1 MKSKIQ
7 KSRTVVT
14 HKWHLCLFMILAVSF
29 FEIHAHPNLSL
40 EKERITLNTQN
51 ETLITVL
58 SSIEKQSAISFVYG
72 NDIKTLTTKRSIN
85 YYNEVLDVVL
95 NDIAAQFNI
104 SYKKINN
111 TVAISLKKVAVQQL
125 KEVNGTVTDDAGV
138 PLMGVNV
145 MEKGTPNGVTTDFDG
160 NFNIKVPIGST
171 LEFTYVGMQTF
182 TIPVKASTGSVTVAM
197 QSDQEMLDDVVVIGY
212 GETSR
217 ETLVDAV
224 NKVDPKS
231 IEERP
236 LPNAANALQ
245 GVSPGLNVTQA
256 SGKPGSD
263 PRINIRGFTSINGG
277 SPLII
282 VDGVEGDINSLNPND
297 IESISVLKDA
307 GASAIYGARG
317 AFGVVLVTTKRA
329 KKGNITV
336 DISNTTAFSSPTINT
351 DFVTDPYQAVTLV
364 DEAFRTAVGRSYTGY
379 TEKDYAALLEVSKD
393 PSKARVVTDIRNGRE
408 QYIHYGATDWWDSFF
423 RKTYPSNITNV
434 SISGGSEKV
443 KSYFSY
449 RNYQATGILKVQDD
463 QYKQYNLRGK
473 IDVEINDWL
482 SFSNNMQ
489 YNSANDVEHGGS
501 QYGWRDIWGSLIW
514 VHALPSYIPTNPDGS
529 ALWRTELN
537 NYTVGD
543 GVYASLLHGKSKQIT
558 DDSEFSNIATAKL
571 NPVSGLDITASY
583 AIRKV
588 TFNRFQRST
597 RIPYSIF
604 VGEIGALGSD
614 KLTEYNNQSSYNAFN
629 IFGEY
634 KKQVGQHSFSGM
646 IGFNQENYE
655 IKKIEASKQN
665 SISDDLNSLGLAT
678 SNAEATGSA
687 SEWALQGLF
696 YRFSYD
702 FMKKY
707 LIEFNGRYD
716 GSSRFPEEYRWGFF
730 PSISAGWI
738 VSKEGF
744 FEGINDTFSL
754 LKLRAS
760 YGSLGNQNI
769 ADYAYIPTLPKD
781 INTGYAIDGS
791 TLGYIES
798 PGLNPN
804 EITWEEVKTFNLGV
818 DLDFFNNRLNASFDW
833 FQRNTDGMLTAGATL
848 PSVLGTSSPQ
858 ENAADL
864 RTRGFEISLGYNKTF
879 QVANS
884 PFNFSVVGTLSDS
897 ETIITRFD
905 NPNNSLL
912 DYYKGMTIGELW
924 GYHVDGLFQTEEE
937 IAGHADQTRV
947 SNRIMAAGGLQP
959 GDVKYVDLN
968 GDGVINEGENT
979 ADNSGD
985 RRIIGNTA
993 PHYLYSFKVSTSWK
1007 GFDLSAFFQGVGE
1020 QDWYPNTD
1028 SRTFWAMYNRP
1039 YDSFIRK
1046 DLANNIW
1053 SPENPDAYFPRMF
1066 GYIALSDNDALGA
1079 VNDRYLQDV
1088 SYLRLKNLTFGYTLP
1103 ASAIEKL
1110 PFSKLRLYFSG
1121 ENLLT
1126 FSKLTDYID
1135 PEAASNSVNLNSPST
1150 STNRSTAQTV
1160 PFSEIYSL
1168 GVSLQF

>member
-1 MKSKIQ
+1 MFLLKPNLY
-7 KSRTVVT
+7 
-14 HKWHLCLFMILAVSF
+14 LCLLSFLAIFNSY
-29 FEIHAHPNLSL
+29 ASL
-40 EKERITLNTQN
+40 LEEDKITIDTAN
-51 ETLITVL
+51 ETLENVL
-58 SSIEKQSAISFVYG
+58 HSIEKQTSISFVYG
-72 NDIKTLTTKRSIN
+72 SEIKELSLKRSIN
-85 YYNEVLDVVL
+85 YTNESLQVVL
-95 NDIAAQFNI
+95 NAVADKFNI

-111 TVAISLKKVAVQQL
+111 TVAISLKPTLQEKQI
-125 KEVNGTVTDDAGV
+125 KGTVTDDTGV
-138 PLMGVNV
+138 PLMGVSV
-145 MEKGTPNGVTTDFDG
+145 MQKETSNGVTTDFDG
-160 NFNIKVPIGST
+160 NFTINAPLGSI
-171 LEFTYVGMQTF
+171 LVFTYVGMKT
-182 TIPVKASTGSVTVAM
+182 TNVEVKSTTNNIVVTMGA
-197 QSDQEMLDDVVVIGY
+197 DQEMLDEVVVIGY
-212 GETSR
+212 GETSK
-217 ETLVDAV
+217 ETLIDAV

-236 LPNAANALQ
+236 VSNAANALQ
-245 GVSPGLNVTQA
+245 GVSPGLNVTQS
-256 SGKPGSD
+256 SGKPGSE
-263 PRINIRGFTSINGG
+263 PRLNIRGFTSINGG

-307 GASAIYGARG
+307 GSSAIYGARG
-317 AFGVVLVTTKRA
+317 AFGVVLVTTKKA

-336 DISNTTAFSSPTINT
+336 DVSNTTVISSPTINT

-364 DEAFRTAVGRSYTGY
+364 DEAFRTAVGRNYTGY
-379 TEKDYAALLEVSKD
+379 TEEDYAALLEVSKD
-393 PSKARVVTDIRNGRE
+393 PSKARVITDYRNGKL
-408 QYIHYGATDWWDSFF
+408 QYVHYGATDWWDTFF
-423 RKTYPSNITNV
+423 RDSYPSNITNV
-434 SISGGSEKV
+434 SISGGSDKV

-473 IDVEINDWL
+473 IDVEVNDWL
-482 SFSNNMQ
+482 TFSNNMQ
-489 YNSANDVEHGGS
+489 YTSANDVEHGGS

-514 VHALPSYIPTNPDGS
+514 VHALPSYMPTNPDGS

-543 GVYASLLHGKSKQIT
+543 GVFASLLHGKSKQVT
-558 DDSEFSNIATAKL
+558 DDTEFSNIATAKL
-571 NPVSGLDITASY
+571 NPFSGFDITASY

-588 TFNRFQRST
+588 TFNRYQRST

-604 VGEIGALGSD
+604 VGDINTFGSD
-614 KLTEYNNQSSYNAFN
+614 KLTEYNNRSSYNAFN

-634 KKQVGQHSFSGM
+634 KKQLGDHSLSGM
-646 IGFNQENYE
+646 VGFNQENYE
-655 IKKIEASKQN
+655 IKRIEASKQN

-678 SNAEATGSA
+678 SNAETTGSA

-702 FMKKY
+702 FKKKY

-716 GSSRFPEEYRWGFF
+716 GSSRFPEAHRWGFF
-730 PSISAGWI
+730 PSVSAGWI

-744 FEGINDTFSL
+744 FDGINDTFSL
-754 LKLRAS
+754 LKLRTS

-769 ADYAYIPTLPKD
+769 ADYAYIPTLNKG

-804 EITWEEVKTFNLGV
+804 EITWEEVKTLNLGV
-818 DLDFFNNRLNASFDW
+818 DVGFFNNSLTASFDW
-833 FQRNTDGMLTAGATL
+833 FQRDTEGMLTAGATL

-864 RTRGFEISLGYNKTF
+864 RTRGFELSLGYNKTF
-879 QVANS
+879 QLANS
-884 PFNFSVVGTLSDS
+884 PFNFSITGTLSDS
-897 ETIITRFD
+897 ETVITRFD
-905 NPNNSLL
+905 NPSNSLL
-912 DYYKGMTIGELW
+912 DFYEGMTIGELW
-924 GYHVDGLFQTEEE
+924 GYHIDGLFQSEEE

-979 ADNSGD
+979 VDNPGD
-985 RRIIGNTA
+985 RRIIGNSA
-993 PHYLYSFKVSTSWK
+993 PRYLYSFKLSTSWK
-1007 GFDLSAFFQGVGE
+1007 GFDLSAFFQGVGQ

-1079 VNDRYLQDV
+1079 VNNRYIQDV
-1088 SYLRLKNLTFGYTLP
+1088 SYLRLKNLTFGYTIP
-1103 ASAIEKL
+1103 QKAIDKL
-1110 PFSKLRLYFSG
+1110 PFTKFRIYFSG

-1135 PEAASNSVNLNSPST
+1135 PEAASNSVNLNAPST

>member
-7 KSRTVVT
+7 KREKKLSFTRT
-14 HKWHLCLFMILAVSF
+14 IY
-29 FEIHAHPNLSL
+29 LSL
-40 EKERITLNTQN
+40 LTILSVWSSYANISEDEKVTLDSSN
-51 ETLITVL
+51 ETLINIL
-58 SSIEKQSAISFVYG
+58 SSIENQTSVSFVYG
-72 NDIKTLTTKRSIN
+72 DDVKQLHLKRSIN
-85 YYNEVLDVVL
+85 YSNEPLLMVL
-95 NDIAAQFNI
+95 NDIAKKFQV
-104 SYKKINN
+104 SYKKINK
-111 TVAISLKKVAVQQL
+111 TIAISTNKVAVQEKQI
-125 KEVNGTVTDDAGV
+125 KGTVTDNTGV
-138 PLMGVNV
+138 PLMGVSV
-145 MEKGTPNGVTTDFDG
+145 MQEGTANGVTTDFDG
-160 NFNIKVPIGST
+160 NFTINAPIGST
-171 LEFTYVGMQTF
+171 LVFTYVGMK
-182 TIPVKASTGSVTVAM
+182 TINIAVKSSTNTMSVAM
-197 QSDQEMLDDVVVIGY
+197 EADQEMLDEVVVIGY
-212 GETSR
+212 GETSK
-217 ETLVDAV
+217 ETLIDAV

-236 LPNAANALQ
+236 VSNAANALQ
-245 GVSPGLNVTQA
+245 GVSPGLNVTQS
-256 SGKPGSD
+256 SGKPGSE
-263 PRINIRGFTSINGG
+263 PRLNIRGFTSINGG

-307 GASAIYGARG
+307 GSSAIYGARG
-317 AFGVVLVTTKRA
+317 AFGVVLVTTKKA

-336 DISNTTAFSSPTINT
+336 DVSNTTVISSPTINT
-351 DFVTDPYQAVTLV
+351 DFVTDPYKAVTLV
-364 DEAFRTAVGRSYTGY
+364 DEAFRTAVGRNYTGY
-379 TEKDYAALLEVSKD
+379 TEADYAALLEVSKD
-393 PSKARVVTDIRNGRE
+393 PSKARVISDYRNGKL
-408 QYIHYGATDWWDSFF
+408 QYVHYGATDWWDTFF
-423 RKTYPSNITNV
+423 RDSYPSNITNV
-434 SISGGSEKV
+434 SISGGSDKV

-473 IDVEINDWL
+473 IDVEVNDWL
-482 SFSNNMQ
+482 TFSNNMQ

-501 QYGWRDIWGSLIW
+501 QYGWRDVWGSLIW
-514 VHALPSYIPTNPDGS
+514 VHALPSYMPTNPDGS

-543 GVYASLLHGKSKQIT
+543 GVYASLLQGKSKQVT
-558 DDSEFSNIATAKL
+558 DDTEFSNIATAKL
-571 NPVSGLDITASY
+571 NPLPGFDITASY

-588 TFNRFQRST
+588 TFNRYQRST

-604 VGEIGALGSD
+604 VDDINTFGSD
-614 KLTEYNNQSSYNAFN
+614 KLTEYNNSSSYNAFN

-634 KKQVGQHSFSGM
+634 KKQLGNHSLTGM
-646 IGFNQENYE
+646 VGFNQENYQ
-655 IKKIEASKQN
+655 IKSIEASKQN

-678 SNAEATGSA
+678 SNAETTGSA

-702 FMKKY
+702 FKKKY

-716 GSSRFPEEYRWGFF
+716 GSSRFPEEHRWGFF
-730 PSISAGWI
+730 PSVSAGWI
-738 VSKEGF
+738 VSKEDF
-744 FEGINDTFSL
+744 FDGINDTFSL

-769 ADYAYIPTLPKD
+769 SDYAYIPTLNKG

-804 EITWEEVKTFNLGV
+804 EITWEEVKTLNLGV
-818 DLDFFNNRLNASFDW
+818 DVGFFNNSLTAGFDW
-833 FQRNTDGMLTAGATL
+833 FQRDTDGMLTAGATL

-864 RTRGFEISLGYNKTF
+864 RTRGFELSLGYNKTF

-884 PFNFSVVGTLSDS
+884 PFNFSITGTLSDS

-905 NPNNSLL
+905 NPSNSLL
-912 DYYKGMTIGELW
+912 DFYEGMTIGELW
-924 GYHVDGLFQTEEE
+924 GYHIDGLFQSEEE
-937 IAGHADQTRV
+937 IVGHADQTRV

-959 GDVKYVDLN
+959 GDVRYVDLN

-979 ADNSGD
+979 VDNPGD
-985 RRIIGNTA
+985 RRIIGNSA
-993 PHYLYSFKVSTSWK
+993 PHYLYSFKVSSSWK
-1007 GFDLSAFFQGVGE
+1007 GFDISAFFQGVGQ

-1079 VNDRYLQDV
+1079 VNDRYIQDI
-1088 SYLRLKNLTFGYTLP
+1088 SYLRLKNLTVGYTIP
-1103 ASAIEKL
+1103 KNIIDRL
-1110 PFSKLRLYFSG
+1110 PFTKFRIYFSG

-1135 PEAASNSVNLNSPST
+1135 PEAASNSVNLNAPST